1 MIVVLKKGITLQEKD
16 KVVDFLKASGFI
28 VKEIKGEN
36 ETVLGA
42 VGSSHIDP
50 RTVELFPGVSSVVP
64 ISKPYKLASRELKKE
79 DTLVKVKK
87 VTIGGNRICVMA
99 GPCAVESYDQMMKI
113 AESVREAGAVVLRG
127 GAFKPRTS
135 PYSFQGLGEEGL
147 KILRKAGDAFDMPIV
162 SEVVSPSDVDMFS
175 SYVDIMQIGARNMQ
189 NFELLK
195 AVGKKGMPVLLK
207 RGLCATIEEW
217 LMAAEYLM
225 SAGTEKVI
233 LCERGIR
240 TYERITR
247 NTLDC
252 SAIPVVKKLSHL
264 PVIGDPSHA
273 TGIRDM
279 VSPMSL
285 ALIASGAAG
294 IEVEVH
300 CNPEKALSDG
310 PQSLYPEQ
318 FEKLMRDIQALAP
331 VLGKTLEKI
340 PRVIPSSIKEKS
352 VSINDVEKDKKETV
366 VAFQGERGAFSE
378 LAARRFFNE
387 DVAVLPCHS
396 FKDTFDAV
404 SDSKATFGII
414 PIENALGGA
423 VYDPLDLLKIHS
435 ELTVVGET
443 QVRVV
448 HNLIGFPGV
457 KEEEIKRVYSHPQAL
472 MQCKEYL
479 EKHLPN
485 AETIPFFDTAGA
497 VAFVKESKDRTNAA
511 IAGAPAALYN
521 DMAIL
526 HQSIETNPSNYTRF
540 YVLTREENAEE
551 FMKNRKKEKASM
563 LFSVPDEA
571 GSLMKVLE
579 IFYQNKLNMQKL
591 ESRPI
596 LGKPWEYTFYVDVLI
611 PSYEQFGEAIKAIK
625 AATESFRLLGVYEN
639 GLN

>member
-279 VSPMSL
+279 VS
-285 ALIASGAAG
+285 
-294 IEVEVH
+294 
-300 CNPEKALSDG
+300 
-310 PQSLYPEQ
+310 
-318 FEKLMRDIQALAP
+318 
-331 VLGKTLEKI
+331 
-340 PRVIPSSIKEKS
+340 
-352 VSINDVEKDKKETV
+352 INC
-366 VAFQGERGAFSE
+366 FWR
-378 LAARRFFNE
+378 
-387 DVAVLPCHS
+387 CW
-396 FKDTFDAV
+396 
-404 SDSKATFGII
+404 
-414 PIENALGGA
+414 
-423 VYDPLDLLKIHS
+423 Y
-435 ELTVVGET
+435 
-443 QVRVV
+443 
-448 HNLIGFPGV
+448 
-457 KEEEIKRVYSHPQAL
+457 
-472 MQCKEYL
+472 
-479 EKHLPN
+479 
-485 AETIPFFDTAGA
+485 
-497 VAFVKESKDRTNAA
+497 
-511 IAGAPAALYN
+511 
-521 DMAIL
+521 
-526 HQSIETNPSNYTRF
+526 
-540 YVLTREENAEE
+540 
-551 FMKNRKKEKASM
+551 
-563 LFSVPDEA
+563 
-571 GSLMKVLE
+571 
-579 IFYQNKLNMQKL
+579 
-591 ESRPI
+591 
-596 LGKPWEYTFYVDVLI
+596 
-611 PSYEQFGEAIKAIK
+611 
-625 AATESFRLLGVYEN
+625 
-639 GLN
+639 

>member
-1 MIVVLKKGITLQEKD
+1 MIVVLKKGITLEEKD
-16 KVVDFLKASGFI
+16 KVVDFLKKSGFI

-50 RTVELFPGVSSVVP
+50 RTVEIFPGVSSVVP

-79 DTLVKVKK
+79 DTLVKVKNI
-87 VTIGGNRICVMA
+87 TIGGNRICVMA
-99 GPCAVESYDQMMKI
+99 GPCAVESYDQIMKI
-113 AESVREAGAVVLRG
+113 AEDVREAGAVVLRG

-147 KILRKAGDAFDMPIV
+147 KLLRKAGDEFDMPIV

-207 RGLCATIEEW
+207 RGLSATIEEW

-225 SAGTEKVI
+225 SSGTDKVI

-240 TYERITR
+240 TFERMTR

-252 SAIPVVKKLSHL
+252 SAVSVVKKLSHL

-285 ALIASGAAG
+285 ALIASGASG

-318 FEKLMRDIQALAP
+318 FEKLMRDIQALCP

-340 PRVIPSSIKEKS
+340 PRRIPQAIKEKVNIAKS
-352 VSINDVEKDKKETV
+352 GDTV

-378 LAARRFFNE
+378 LAARRFFGQ
-387 DVAVLPCHS
+387 DVVVLPCHS

-404 SDSKATFGII
+404 SDSKANFAVI

-443 QVRVV
+443 QVRIV

-472 MQCKEYL
+472 MQCKEFL
-479 EKHLPN
+479 EKHLFN

-497 VAFVKESKDRTNAA
+497 VRFIKESGDRTNAA

-521 DMAIL
+521 DMAII

-540 YVLTREENAEE
+540 YILTREENAMD
-551 FMKNRKKEKASM
+551 FMANKKREKASM
-563 LFSVPDEA
+563 LFSVPDEPGA
-571 GSLMKVLE
+571 LMRVLE
-579 IFYQNKLNMQKL
+579 VFYQRKLNMQKL

-611 PSYEQFGEAIKAIK
+611 PDYSTFEEAVNEIKEK
-625 AATESFRLLGVYEN
+625 TENFRLLGVYEN
-639 GLN
+639 GLS